1 MFYNTEC
8 SVLDKD
14 KSKLIDIWVD
24 IQPYEKTLQYEDDI
38 EVEITARAFCDKFS
52 EITNYGYFQTGYKV
66 YKIMS
71 IKDWSDYMEC
81 FLYQCECE

>member
-14 KSKLIDIWVD
+14 KTKLLDIWVD
-24 IQPYEKTLQYEDDI
+24 LQPYEKTLQYEDDI

-52 EITNYGYFQTGYKV
+52 EITNYGYFQIRDKV
-66 YKIMS
+66 YKIIN
-71 IKDWSDYMEC
+71 IKEWSDYMEC
-81 FLYQCECE
+81 LLYQCECD

>member
-38 EVEITARAFCDKFS
+38 EVEITVRAFCDKIS
-52 EITNYGYFQTGYKV
+52 EITNYGYFQIGDKV
-66 YKIMS
+66 FKIMN
-71 IKDWSDYMEC
+71 IKEWSDYMEC
-81 FLYQCECE
+81 FLYQCECD

>member
-14 KSKLIDIWVD
+14 KTKLIEVWLD

-38 EVEITARAFCDKFS
+38 EVEITARAFCDKIP
-52 EITNYGYFQTGYKV
+52 EITEDGYLQIGDKI
-66 YKIMS
+66 YKIMN
-71 IKDWSDYMEC
+71 IKGWSDYLEC
-81 FLYQCECE
+81 FLYQCECD

>member
-52 EITNYGYFQTGYKV
+52 EITNYGYFQTWYKV

>member
-14 KSKLIDIWVD
+14 KTKLIEVWLD

-38 EVEITARAFCDKFS
+38 EVEITSRAFCDKIP
-52 EITNYGYFQTGYKV
+52 EITEDGYLQIGDKT
-66 YKIMS
+66 YKIMN
-71 IKDWSDYMEC
+71 IKGWSDYLEC
-81 FLYQCECE
+81 FLYQCECD